1 MRHFLNDIEISPRNR
16 ESIGV
21 VSDFSDNPN
30 ELSLNVDAVILPRE
44 AFLIVQQHIQSVGV
58 FEGIPYKV
66 EMDGGITLEYYVDLT
81 DNPIF
86 RSYETEVKIKRR
98 LAIDN
103 FRDNAN
109 GTSFEL
115 MLKKGWSFQFIDV
128 PYIIVK
134 DNSVELAIT
143 LSVSLYIMTREL
155 IQATRDLANLI
166 GLLATTIGVSGSSVG
181 LILNLTIQTLA
192 QIAYVALLLIAVIN
206 LGTQLFLLIFP
217 PVRKI
222 KATKLKELIKR
233 GCEFLGYSF
242 QSTLL
247 DSISGATIVPVPLTR
262 DRKSIFKFLPEELT
276 DSFTKG
282 IPSASDAT
290 PTLGSLID
298 AVETMFNAR
307 LYVNNGN
314 VRIERR
320 DFLQNLT
327 TNEIIP
333 ALVLQ
338 NDRIDEYTFNVDDI
352 WKRYYIRYA
361 LDFSDVHTTDEIY
374 NIHDAEFSTEV
385 SSFTNQDLISIKGL
399 NEVNI
404 PFALGSRKNELN
416 WLEKRAKDVFSII
429 DAVTGVFGGGTNFAS
444 QIDARIGVLQIGQQY
459 FSVTKFLYLG
469 SGQKQPVNFENFI
482 SAKALWNNYHF
493 INQIQLN
500 DFEIRQ
506 TSRITIKPSDFVNLL
521 NNNFAE
527 IDGEICEILRIE
539 WIDEKSFAEITYK
552 KPSTWANG
560 NVYTLTIND

>member
-1 MRHFLNDIEISPRNR
+1 MVTNGLVLNI
-16 ESIGV
+16 
-21 VSDFSDNPN
+21 
-30 ELSLNVDAVILPRE
+30 
-44 AFLIVQQHIQSVGV
+44 
-58 FEGIPYKV
+58 
-66 EMDGGITLEYYVDLT
+66 DGGFLPSYPRSGTTIYDLG
-81 DNPIF
+81 F
-86 RSYETEVKIKRR
+86 SGS
-98 LAIDN
+98 
-103 FRDNAN
+103 N
-109 GTSFEL
+109 GTLTNGPS
-115 MLKKGWSFQFIDV
+115 
-128 PYIIVK
+128 Y
-134 DNSVELAIT
+134 
-143 LSVSLYIMTREL
+143 
-155 IQATRDLANLI
+155 
-166 GLLATTIGVSGSSVG
+166 SGSNGGSIVLDG
-181 LILNLTIQTLA
+181 VND
-192 QIAYVALLLIAVIN
+192 YIN
-206 LGTQLFLLIFP
+206 IPF
-217 PVRKI
+217 
-222 KATKLKELIKR
+222 
-233 GCEFLGYSF
+233 
-242 QSTLL
+242 
-247 DSISGATIVPVPLTR
+247 SGNT
-262 DRKSIFKFLPEELT
+262 S
-276 DSFTKG
+276 
-282 IPSASDAT
+282 
-290 PTLGSLID
+290 
-298 AVETMFNAR
+298 N
-307 LYVNNGN
+307 
-314 VRIERR
+314 
-320 DFLQNLT
+320 
-327 TNEIIP
+327 
-333 ALVLQ
+333 
-338 NDRIDEYTFNVDDI
+338 EYTFNVDDI

-444 QIDARIGVLQIGQQY
+444 QIDARVGVLQIGQKY